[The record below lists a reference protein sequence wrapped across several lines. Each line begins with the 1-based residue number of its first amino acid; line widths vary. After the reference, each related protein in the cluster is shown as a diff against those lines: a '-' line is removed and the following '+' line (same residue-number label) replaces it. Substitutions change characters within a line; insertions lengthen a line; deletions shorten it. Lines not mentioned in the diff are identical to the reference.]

1 MSIRRP
7 WSVNFSQLCVEAAVE
22 FMCVRR
28 MSRVRSKIFGGSVQD
43 IVPEFEFIFRRT
55 VQDINFE
62 R

>member
-7 WSVNFSQLCVEAAVE
+7 WSVNFSQLCVGAAVE
-22 FMCVRR
+22 FVYARR
-28 MSRVRSKIFGGSVQD
+28 VSRVRSKIFGGFVPD
-43 IVPEFEFIFRRT
+43 IVPKFEFIFSRT